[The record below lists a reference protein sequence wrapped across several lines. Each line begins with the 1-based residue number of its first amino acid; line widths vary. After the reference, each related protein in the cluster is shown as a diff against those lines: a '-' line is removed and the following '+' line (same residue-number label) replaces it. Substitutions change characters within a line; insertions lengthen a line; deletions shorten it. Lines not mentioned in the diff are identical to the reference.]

1 MESESLE
8 AVHRFVDAIN
18 SHDSTALCQ
27 LLSSGHRFVDSLGTA
42 VEGRENVT
50 AAWRSYFEM
59 VPAYRLKIESE
70 MVSCATVVLFGRAS
84 GNLAVQGVAISKS
97 EWSTPVCVRSRVES
111 RLVEEWQVFSDNEPV
126 RALLRMCH
134 SG

>member
-1 MESESLE
+1 
-8 AVHRFVDAIN
+8 
-18 SHDSTALCQ
+18 
-27 LLSSGHRFVDSLGTA
+27 
-42 VEGRENVT
+42 
-50 AAWRSYFEM
+50 M

-111 RLVEEWQVFSDNEPV
+111 RLVEEWQVYSDNEPV